1 MCARVDCAC
10 QEHVQKSGG
19 YSKLVCHKHDIH
31 KLGEVLDDQHH
42 ILMTKGACGSRTSVS
57 SPCARAH
64 THTRMQ
70 LSASAISYKFPE
82 PGYLEG
88 VKTKDKAILKMQ
100 KVRSHARMCT
110 G

>member
-1 MCARVDCAC
+1 
-10 QEHVQKSGG
+10 
-19 YSKLVCHKHDIH
+19 
-31 KLGEVLDDQHH
+31 
-42 ILMTKGACGSRTSVS
+42 
-57 SPCARAH
+57 
-64 THTRMQ
+64 MQ